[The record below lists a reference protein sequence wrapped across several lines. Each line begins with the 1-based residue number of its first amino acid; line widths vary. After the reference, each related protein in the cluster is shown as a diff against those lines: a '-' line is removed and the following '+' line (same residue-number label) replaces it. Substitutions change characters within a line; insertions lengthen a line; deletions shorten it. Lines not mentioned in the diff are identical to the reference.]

1 MITITEMYIAPVKAL
16 SLQRTQTAFLDKP
29 GIAGDRAFFI
39 VDERGQLITQRD
51 FGALVQVAAEYD
63 VSSERLA
70 LAFPSG
76 ETVAGAVELGSP
88 VTTGFW
94 EGRPVSGREVAG
106 SWNSALSEFA
116 GRPLR
121 LVKAERPGQ
130 SFDAYPISLCSM
142 ASLQAL
148 ASAAEVDLVDGR
160 RFRQNIYVEGCSA
173 HEEDTWIDG
182 EIRVGAALLRVKM
195 ADPRCAVTTLSPDTG
210 AWDMN
215 TLKLIASYRTD
226 QPKDVNFGVYCTV
239 VEPGTA
245 AVGDTCTVAVT
256 QGAR

>member
-1 MITITEMYIAPVKAL
+1 MITITQMYIAPVKAL
-16 SLQRTQTAFLDKP
+16 ALQRIRTAYLDKA
-29 GIAGDRAFFI
+29 GIAGDRAFYL
-39 VDERGQLITQRD
+39 VDERGRLFTQRD
-51 FGALVQVAAEYD
+51 LGALVQIAAEYD

-70 LAFPSG
+70 LSFPGG
-76 ETVAGAVELGSP
+76 ETVAGGVELGAP

-94 EGRPVSGREVAG
+94 EGRPVGGREVTG
-106 SWNSALSEFA
+106 HWNSALSDFA
-116 GRPLR
+116 GLALR
-121 LVKAERPGQ
+121 LVKTERSGQ
-130 SFDAYPISLCSM
+130 SFDAYPISMCSI

-148 ASAAEVDLVDGR
+148 ASAAEVGLVDGR

-182 EIRVGAALLRVKM
+182 EVRVGAALLRVKM

-245 AVGDTCTVAVT
+245 AIGDACTVAAS